1 MTDFLIYLA
10 RFAVLLLILPAH
22 EFAHAFA
29 AYKNG
34 DDTARLYGRYTLN
47 PMKHF
52 DPIGLICFLIAG
64 FGWAKPVPVNP
75 YNFRNFKRGSFWV
88 AVAGILTNYSLAF
101 LFYPLMYLASRFLV
115 LNNYF
120 TAFIYLFCYM
130 GFALDL
136 SFCVFNLIPVF
147 PLDGFRIIDTF
158 VSKRN
163 RAYQILRQY
172 GYYVLLGLI
181 ILSSIANRIPQLEVL
196 DIFGK
201 FMSFAV
207 DKIGYPI
214 KFFWNYI
221 FSLIFG

>member
-1 MTDFLIYLA
+1 MDFLVYIA
-10 RFAVLLLILPAH
+10 RFAVLLFILPAH
-22 EFAHAFA
+22 EFAHAYA

-52 DPIGLICFLIAG
+52 DPIGLICFLVAG

-75 YNFRNFKRGSFWV
+75 YNFRNLKKGSFWV
-88 AVAGILTNYSLAF
+88 AVAGILTNYALAF
-101 LFYPLMYLASRFLV
+101 LFYPLMYLTNRFLPIT
-115 LNNYF
+115 NYF
-120 TAFIYLFCYM
+120 TAFIYLVFYM

-147 PLDGFRIIDTF
+147 PLDGFRIVDTF

-163 RAYQILRQY
+163 KVYQVLRSY
-172 GYYVLLGLI
+172 GYYILLGLI

-207 DKIGYPI
+207 DKFGYPI
-214 KFFWNYI
+214 KLFWNYI

>member
-1 MTDFLIYLA
+1 
-10 RFAVLLLILPAH
+10 
-22 EFAHAFA
+22 
-29 AYKNG
+29 
-34 DDTARLYGRYTLN
+34 
-47 PMKHF
+47 MKHF

-75 YNFRNFKRGSFWV
+75 YNFRNFKKGSFWV
-88 AVAGILTNYSLAF
+88 AVAGILTNYALAF
-101 LFYPLMYLASRFLV
+101 IFYPLMYLTYALLP

-120 TAFIYLFCYM
+120 TYFIYLVFYM

-158 VSKRN
+158 VNKRN
-163 RAYQILRQY
+163 RVYQILRRY

-181 ILSSIANRIPQLEVL
+181 ILSSMASRIPQLESL

-201 FMSFAV
+201 FMTFAV
-207 DKIGYPI
+207 EKFGYPI
-214 KFFWNYI
+214 KAFWNFI